1 MTPIVPFLWFN
12 ERAEEAARLYCS
24 VFPDSRVERVV
35 TMPSDSPS
43 GPPGSVIVVEFVLRG
58 QRFTAMQAAGGD
70 PFNHA
75 VSFTVGCDTQDE
87 VDRYW
92 DGLMADGGHP
102 EACGWLRDRF
112 GVAWQI
118 TPNCLPKMMAD
129 PDRRRARQATDAM
142 MTMVKLDIA
151 ALQAAFDRD

>member
-1 MTPIVPFLWFN
+1 MTPITPFLWF
-12 ERAEEAARLYCS
+12 AEGAEDAARFYCS
-24 VFPDSRVERVV
+24 LFPDSRVERVV

-43 GPPGSVIVVEFVLRG
+43 GPPGSVFVVDFVLRG
-58 QRFTAMQAAGGD
+58 QPFIAMQAAGAE

-75 VSFTVGCDTQDE
+75 VSFTVGCDTQEE
-87 VDRYW
+87 VDRCW
-92 DGLMADGGHP
+92 NALLEGGGRP
-102 EACGWLRDRF
+102 EACGWLRDRW
-112 GVAWQI
+112 GVAWQM
-118 TPNCLPKMMAD
+118 TPNVLPKMMAD

>member
-1 MTPIVPFLWFN
+1 MQAITPFLWFR
-12 ERAEEAARLYCS
+12 EGAEEAARFYCA

-43 GPPGSVIVVEFVLRG
+43 GPPGSVIVVDFLLRG
-58 QRFTAMQAAGGD
+58 QPFCAMQAAGGD
-70 PFNHA
+70 AFNHA
-75 VSFTVGCDTQDE
+75 VSLSVGCDTQAE
-87 VDRYW
+87 VDRLW
-92 DGLMADGGHP
+92 DALQAGGGHP
-102 EACGWLRDRF
+102 EACGWLRDRW

-118 TPNCLPKMMAD
+118 VPDVLPRMMAD

>member
-1 MTPIVPFLWFN
+1 MPPITPFLWIA
-12 ERAEEAARLYCS
+12 EGAEEAARFYCS
-24 VFPDSRVERVV
+24 VFPDSRIERVI

-43 GPPGSVIVVEFVLRG
+43 GPPGSVKVVEFVLRG
-58 QRFTAMQAAGGD
+58 QAFCLMQAAGHE

-75 VSFTVGCDTQDE
+75 VSFTVACETQDE
-87 VDRYW
+87 VDHYW
-92 DGLMADGGHP
+92 NGLLEGGGRP
-102 EACGWLRDRF
+102 EACGWLRDRW
-112 GVAWQI
+112 GLAWQI
-118 TPNCLPKMMAD
+118 TPTVMLRLMND